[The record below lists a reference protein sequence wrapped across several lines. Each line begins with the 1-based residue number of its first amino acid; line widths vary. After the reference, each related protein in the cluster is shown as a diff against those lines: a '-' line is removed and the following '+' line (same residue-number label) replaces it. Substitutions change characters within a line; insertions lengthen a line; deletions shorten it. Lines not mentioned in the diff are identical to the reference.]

1 MADEKNLALNENQ
14 GDIVIYQTEDGNTKI
29 DVRFVD
35 ETVWLTQQQMTE
47 LFQSSRTNIVE
58 HIQHI
63 YEEGELDKAS
73 TCRNFRQVRTE
84 GNRQVTREIPYYNLD
99 MIISL
104 GYRVKSMIATNFRRW
119 ATERLKEYMVK
130 GFTMDDERL
139 KNLGGGNYW
148 KELLDRIRDIR
159 SSEKVMYR
167 QVLDLYATSVDYDP
181 KSSESV
187 AFFKMVQ
194 NKLHFAAHGHT
205 AAEVIYERADAD
217 KPFMGLTAFSGDF
230 PTAKDIGI
238 AKNYL
243 SEDELRILNG
253 IVSGYFDF
261 AEVQAM
267 RHRPMHMSD
276 YVEHLDRILS
286 STGEQVLIGAGKVS
300 HKQAMDKANREYQR
314 FLVQNLSP
322 VEEAYLQTIKEVEKT
337 AKKKAKED

>member
-1 MADEKNLALNENQ
+1 MSFTDTKGFTSEENQ
-14 GDIVIYQTEDGNTKI
+14 GDIVIYQTEDGETKI

-35 ETVWLTQQQMTE
+35 ETVWLSLDQLSV
-47 LFQSSRTNIVE
+47 LFERNKSTISRHLKNIF
-58 HIQHI
+58 
-63 YEEGELDKAS
+63 EEGELERDSVVAKIA
-73 TCRNFRQVRTE
+73 TTAADGKTYRVD
-84 GNRQVTREIPYYNLD
+84 YYNLD
-99 MIISL
+99 AIISL
-104 GYRVKSMIATNFRRW
+104 GYRVQSRIATQFRRW
-119 ATERLKEYMVK
+119 ATERLKEYMIK

-194 NKLHFAAHGHT
+194 NKLHYAAHGHT
-205 AAEVIYERADAD
+205 AAEVIYKRADAD

-243 SEDELRILNG
+243 NEKELQILNG

-261 AEVQAM
+261 AEVQAI
-267 RHRPMHMSD
+267 RHNPMHMSD
-276 YVEHLDRILS
+276 YVKHLDRVLS
-286 STGEQVLIGAGKVS
+286 STGEQVLVGAGKVS
-300 HKQAMDKANREYQR
+300 HKQAMEKANQEYRR
-314 FLVQNLSP
+314 FLAQNLSP

-337 AKKKAKED
+337 ARKKSKEG

>member
-1 MADEKNLALNENQ
+1 MADKQELIPNDNQ
-14 GDIVIYQTEDGNTKI
+14 GDVIIYQAEDGKTKI
-29 DVRFVD
+29 NVRFVD
-35 ETVWLTQQQMTE
+35 ESVWLTQQQLVK
-47 LFQSSRTNIVE
+47 LFDSSKANISE
-58 HIQHI
+58 HIKNI
-63 YEEGELDKAS
+63 YEEGELDEES
-73 TCRNFRQVRTE
+73 TVRKFRTVQIE
-84 GNRQVTREIPYYNLD
+84 GDREVTRTVAHYNLD

-104 GYRVKSMIATNFRRW
+104 GYRVKSIVATKFRRW
-119 ATERLKEYMVK
+119 ATERLKEYLIK
-130 GFTMDDERL
+130 GFTMDDDRL

-181 KSSESV
+181 KSRESV

-194 NKLHFAAHGHT
+194 NKLHYAAHGHT

-217 KPFMGLTAFSGDF
+217 KPFMGHTSFSGDF

-243 SEDELRILNG
+243 SEEELKILNG

-261 AEVQAM
+261 AEVQAI
-267 RHRPMHMSD
+267 RHNPMHMSD

-286 STGEQVLIGAGKVS
+286 TTGEQVLVGAGKIS
-300 HKQAMDKANREYQR
+300 HKQAMDKANQEYQR

-322 VEEAYLQTIKEVEKT
+322 VEEAYLQTIKEVEKNV
-337 AKKKAKED
+337 KKKSKEK

>member
-1 MADEKNLALNENQ
+1 MSEEKAENTQ
-14 GDIVIYQTEDGNTKI
+14 GEVIIYQTDEGDTKI

-35 ETVWLTQQQMTE
+35 ETVWLTQAQLVE
-47 LFQSSRTNIVE
+47 LFQSSKANISE
-58 HIQHI
+58 HIKNI
-63 YEEGELDKAS
+63 YDEGELDEES
-73 TCRNFRQVRTE
+73 TVRKFRTVQIE
-84 GNRQVTREIPYYNLD
+84 GERSVTRSIVHYNLD

-104 GYRVKSMIATNFRRW
+104 GYRVKSKIATHFRKW
-119 ATERLKEYMVK
+119 ATERLKEYMIK

-181 KSSESV
+181 KSAESI

-194 NKLHFAAHGHT
+194 NKLHYAAHGHA
-205 AAEVIYERADAD
+205 AAEVIYERADAE

-230 PTAKDIGI
+230 PTAKDIVI

-243 SEDELRILNG
+243 SEDELKILNNT
-253 IVSGYFDF
+253 VSGYFDF

-267 RHRPMHMSD
+267 RHNPMYMSD
-276 YVEHLDRILS
+276 YVEHLDNVLKT
-286 STGEQVLIGAGKVS
+286 TGEKLLIGSGKVS
-300 HKQAMDKANREYQR
+300 HSQAIEKAKREYQK
-314 FLVQNLSP
+314 FTLQNLSP
-322 VEEAYLQTIKEVEKT
+322 VEEAYLQTIKEIENK
-337 AKKKAKED
+337 AKKNNK

>member
-1 MADEKNLALNENQ
+1 MANKNESGTPENQ
-14 GDIVIYQTEDGNTKI
+14 GEIVIYQTDNGDTKI

-35 ETVWLTQQQMTE
+35 ESVWLTQQQMAE

-63 YEEGELDKAS
+63 YEEGELDEAS
-73 TCRNFRQVRTE
+73 TCRKFRQVRTE
-84 GNRQVTREIPYYNLD
+84 GNRQVSREIPHYNLD

-104 GYRVKSMIATNFRRW
+104 GYRVKSIIATNFRKW
-119 ATERLKEYMVK
+119 ATERLKEYMIK

-159 SSEKVMYR
+159 SSEKIMYR
-167 QVLDLYATSVDYDP
+167 QVLDLYATSIDYNP
-181 KSSESV
+181 NSSESI

-194 NKLHFAAHGHT
+194 NKLHYAAHGHT
-205 AAEVIYERADAD
+205 AAEVIYKRADAS
-217 KPFMGLTAFSGDF
+217 KPFMGLNAFSGDF

-243 SEDELRILNG
+243 SEEELKILNN

-267 RHRPMHMSD
+267 RHNPMYMSD
-276 YVEHLDRILS
+276 YVEHLDNVLRT
-286 STGEQVLIGAGKVS
+286 TGEKLLDGAGKVS
-300 HKQAMDKANREYQR
+300 HKTALEKAKTEYRKFQ
-314 FLVQNLSP
+314 VQTLSP
-322 VEEAYLQTIKEVEKT
+322 VEKAYLQTIRDVEKT
-337 AKKKAKED
+337 VKKKSKED

>member
-1 MADEKNLALNENQ
+1 MADKQELIPNDNQ
-14 GDIVIYQTEDGNTKI
+14 GDVIIYQAEDGKTKI
-29 DVRFVD
+29 NVRFVD
-35 ETVWLTQQQMTE
+35 ESVWLTQQQLVK
-47 LFQSSRTNIVE
+47 LFDSSKANISE
-58 HIQHI
+58 HIKNI
-63 YEEGELDKAS
+63 YEEGELDEES
-73 TCRNFRQVRTE
+73 TVRKFRTVQIE
-84 GNRQVTREIPYYNLD
+84 GEREVTRTVAHYNLD

-104 GYRVKSMIATNFRRW
+104 GYRVKSIVATKFRRW
-119 ATERLKEYMVK
+119 ATERLKEYLIK
-130 GFTMDDERL
+130 GFTMDDDRL

-194 NKLHFAAHGHT
+194 NKLHYAAHGHT

-217 KPFMGLTAFSGDF
+217 KPFMGLTSFSGDF

-243 SEDELRILNG
+243 SEEELKILNG

-261 AEVQAM
+261 AEVQAI
-267 RHRPMHMSD
+267 RHNPMHMSD

-286 STGEQVLIGAGKVS
+286 TTGEQILVGAGKIS
-300 HKQAMDKANREYQR
+300 HKQAMDKANLEYQR

-337 AKKKAKED
+337 AKKKSKEK